1 MGLTFVLTILGK
13 LVSIIS
19 LVYFKF
25 YLSKSISATVISD
38 FQVTFK
44 LSPKSRLGSHAH

>member
-1 MGLTFVLTILGK
+1 MYGLNICFNNPRE
-13 LVSIIS
+13 IS
-19 LVYFKF
+19 NVRYLVYF